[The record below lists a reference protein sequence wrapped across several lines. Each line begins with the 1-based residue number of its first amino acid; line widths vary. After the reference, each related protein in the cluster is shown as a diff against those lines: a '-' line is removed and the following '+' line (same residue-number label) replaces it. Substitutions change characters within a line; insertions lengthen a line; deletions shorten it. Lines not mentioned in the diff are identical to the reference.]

1 MTVAVVTDSSA
12 ALPPEVAGRGR
23 IAVVPLHVAV
33 DGVSHDEG
41 VDMSGAALATALRE
55 HRTVTTSRPSPGAFL
70 QVYEDLV
77 ARGATGIVSVHL
89 SGQMSATLSSAE
101 IAAAE
106 CGVPIEVVDSASVGM
121 ALGFAVLAAKRVAD
135 RGGSVAE
142 VAAAAREQATAGR
155 VYFYVDSLDHL
166 RRGGRIGK
174 ASAFFGS
181 ALSIKP
187 LLTFSGG
194 HIEPLEKVRTTGR
207 ALARLAALAEGAAAE
222 IAQGGDETG
231 VDVAVQHLE
240 ALDRAETLVE
250 QLADSVP
257 NLRRAVV
264 GELGA
269 AVGAHVGPGTLAVVV
284 SPHPSLGS
292 DLDVA
297 D

>member
-12 ALPPEVAGRGR
+12 ALPPDVAGRGR

-41 VDMSGAALATALRE
+41 VDITATELATALRD
-55 HRTVTTSRPSPGAFL
+55 HRNVTTSRPSPGAFL
-70 QVYEDLV
+70 QVYEDLI

-106 CGVPIEVVDSASVGM
+106 CEVPIEVVDSGAVGM
-121 ALGFAVLAAKRVAD
+121 AMGYAVLAAKRTAD

-142 VAAAAREQATAGR
+142 VAAAARAQSAAGSI
-155 VYFYVDSLDHL
+155 YFYVDSLDSL

-187 LLTFSGG
+187 LLAFDSG
-194 HIEPLEKVRTTGR
+194 HIEPLERVRTTNR
-207 ALARLAALAEGAAAE
+207 ALSRLEALAVQAAGKIDGE
-222 IAQGGDETG
+222 
-231 VDVAVQHLE
+231 VDLAVQHLE
-240 ALDRAETLVE
+240 ALERAESLAE
-250 QLADSVP
+250 RLADSVP
-257 NLRRAVV
+257 NLRRVIVV
-264 GELGA
+264 ELGA

-284 SPHPSLGS
+284 SPHPSQGS
-292 DLDVA
+292 DLDLG